1 MGKGGLCVQLVFCF
15 LKMILIFL
23 LRKLSQ
29 WDMKWPITVTQL
41 VAELGL
47 KPKRLD
53 SKLCFFNPG
62 FAALLSPEDS
72 GDGIYPRPCSLLMR
86 LFHNTGNSNNW
97 WGVCVCVCM
106 GISSAILG
114 TSVVQ
119 PALFFFFFFSFIFKL
134 EYNSFSI
141 LCSFLLYSSMNELCC
156 CCCSV
161 AKLYRLKCSKLN
173 GCPGHPVL
181 IVPLPEDRAISCLVL
196 GPRGFTASV
205 EDSS

>member
-119 PALFFFFFFSFIFKL
+119 HALFFFFFFHLFLSW
-134 EYNSFSI
+134 SI
-141 LCSFLLYSSMNELCC
+141 IAFQYCARFCCTAAWMSYAAAAVQLL
-156 CCCSV
+156 
-161 AKLYRLKCSKLN
+161 
-173 GCPGHPVL
+173 
-181 IVPLPEDRAISCLVL
+181 SCI
-196 GPRGFTASV
+196 
-205 EDSS
+205 DSSVQNLMVAQGIRFSSYPSLKTGPFLV